1 MPPDT
6 GWAARRARR
15 SQGRLFRLTAIKR
28 RPSSRVVLVLAN
40 LADARRFHRL
50 SEEVVA
56 LAATLADAF
65 GSDLQTPLP
74 LRFEQVENVLKTH
87 AVADQLVL
95 ELSVFH
101 AGFGRDVG
109 VLVLFQNPE
118 RLFDRSDLLRL
129 KAKILLIDDVLQSL
143 RVFLHLNTPLLP
155 VRRAVRRNAG
165 RTALCNSLLL
175 RSWNNAHLPAS
186 R

>member
-1 MPPDT
+1 M
-6 GWAARRARR
+6 
-15 SQGRLFRLTAIKR
+15 
-28 RPSSRVVLVLAN
+28 
-40 LADARRFHRL
+40 
-50 SEEVVA
+50 A
-56 LAATLADAF
+56 LAATLAEAF

-87 AVADQLVL
+87 TVADQFVL

-101 AGFGRDVG
+101 AGFGWDVS
-109 VLVLFQNPE
+109 VLVLFQNSE

-155 VRRAVRRNAG
+155 VRRAVRRNAD
-165 RTALCNSLLL
+165 RTALCNSRLL
-175 RSWNNAHLPAS
+175 RSWNNAYHPTS
-186 R
+186 